1 MAKMDDMEEVSYK
14 ESKAQTKARRE
25 DGLNMIRPFTFD
37 EKKLLWD
44 GENMKITNLEAA
56 NQFVSRE
63 YRDGFGV

>member
-37 EKKLLWD
+37 EKKILWD
-44 GENMKITNLEAA
+44 GLYNDGYHKGNKIQEQIYDKRSTN
-56 NQFVSRE
+56 
-63 YRDGFGV
+63 

>member
-44 GENMKITNLEAA
+44 GLYNDGYYKGNQIQEKINDKRSTN
-56 NQFVSRE
+56 
-63 YRDGFGV
+63 